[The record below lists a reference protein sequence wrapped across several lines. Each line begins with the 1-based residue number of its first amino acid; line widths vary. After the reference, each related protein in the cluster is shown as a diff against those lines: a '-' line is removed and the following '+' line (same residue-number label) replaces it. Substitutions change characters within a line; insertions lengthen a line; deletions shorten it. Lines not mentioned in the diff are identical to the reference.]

1 MSLNLL
7 CILVKSPSSSMHMV
21 VNCSAPSEGGSWNS
35 FYTSAYSYSVD
46 CGHAWS
52 IVRPGSLA
60 RSLLLH
66 MQEGRCPLLFL
77 TILFTVSWVKLT
89 RRSTLAIS
97 TCGTTTSSFSSSKN
111 LSTMS
116 SRITTTS
123 LLSSGKGSGL
133 ASSISPVPGFSAT
146 TTSYSASSKILS
158 SSSFPSTIGYSS
170 WIAS

>member
-1 MSLNLL
+1 MELILYECIWLFGGLRTRLKHRKTWEPSALL
-7 CILVKSPSSSMHMV
+7 TPSY
-21 VNCSAPSEGGSWNS
+21 AGGE
-35 FYTSAYSYSVD
+35 V
-46 CGHAWS
+46 
-52 IVRPGSLA
+52 
-60 RSLLLH
+60 
-66 MQEGRCPLLFL
+66 PLTLPLL

-170 WIAS
+170 